1 MLWWQHP
8 VLYLLHPGELPL
20 EYFDDLFLGVAKALE
35 MNVLEEDLER
45 LANVPKLPSVATDLI
60 QNSLLHV
67 GMLRVPKVNIDEPEL
82 RSLLI
87 EGPRVDRLPEFV
99 RRE

>member
-1 MLWWQHP
+1 M
-8 VLYLLHPGELPL
+8 
-20 EYFDDLFLGVAKALE
+20 
-35 MNVLEEDLER
+35 
-45 LANVPKLPSVATDLI
+45 S
-60 QNSLLHV
+60 
-67 GMLRVPKVNIDEPEL
+67 RVPKVNIDEPEL